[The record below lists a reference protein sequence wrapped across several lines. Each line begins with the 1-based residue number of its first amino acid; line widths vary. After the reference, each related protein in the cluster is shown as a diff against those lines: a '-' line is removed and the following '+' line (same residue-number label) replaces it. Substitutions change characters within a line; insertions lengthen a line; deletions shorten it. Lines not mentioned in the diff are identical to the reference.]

1 MLEKGKY
8 TLIFLICLENMAKEG
23 ADECKQT
30 SSELSQK
37 VFQRALRRCSIAKS
51 SPNVAKS
58 TPNTP
63 FMTHTNEFAG
73 SLSPSTH
80 STDTNAISKAH
91 PKISR
96 IMSENNI
103 VRNVTK
109 KAKSAETQPMELRRL
124 YYKKNEISNT
134 EVKVVD
140 NSTPGRKYSFGYSTN
155 ELLRSDRPLLSQ
167 KSYETLSKSQANLFR
182 FTAV

>member
-1 MLEKGKY
+1 MLQKGKY
-8 TLIFLICLENMAKEG
+8 TLIFFICLEIMVKQDT
-23 ADECKQT
+23 DECKQQ

-37 VFQRALRRCSIAKS
+37 VFQRALRRCSVAKS

-73 SLSPSTH
+73 LLSPSTH
-80 STDTNAISKAH
+80 STDTNAISKAN

-103 VRNVTK
+103 VRSVTK
-109 KAKSAETQPMELRRL
+109 KTQSAETQPIELRRL
-124 YYKKNEISNT
+124 YYKKNEVSNT

-140 NSTPGRKYSFGYSTN
+140 KNTPGRKYSFGYSTN